1 MKKIITIGDIKCK
14 IGEFFMRDSYNLT
27 DFIKMYYLDS
37 NIPIYLFTGEKCI
50 FCMPEQMEL
59 TYPPKK
65 YIRNLMNSK
74 KRILY
79 FTTKYGTFFCS
90 LKVDYPENGNLIFG
104 PVTNIPYRESDLQ
117 QLYRDY
123 TVTANDRMNFNS
135 FLRQIP
141 CLSMNSL
148 LKKCLF
154 LNYCLHNESLPL
166 EELINSEPGASI
178 QISLTDASFLEETYQ
193 TKENEQHNQ
202 TYAIEEQ
209 ILNLVR
215 TGNYKGF
222 KNIEFSDSNYHL
234 GVTGSTALS
243 QLKNDIIITT
253 TICTR
258 AAIEGGLDYDSA
270 YQLSDYFI
278 QSSERLSSIEQLY
291 DLLSKVGYSF
301 AEKVANSKTPVST
314 DGCIKKAIQYIQQNT
329 NQHLTVGDVA
339 NYVGFSKSY
348 FSAYFKKTLG
358 FSVSAFILRCKLEEG
373 KKLLQYTDK
382 SISTISTFL
391 CFSSQSHFHTAF
403 KKQFGVTPSEYRK
416 NQKPAFS

>member
-1 MKKIITIGDIKCK
+1 
-14 IGEFFMRDSYNLT
+14 MRDSYNLI

-37 NIPIYLFTGEKCI
+37 NIPMYLFVGEKCT
-50 FCMPEQMEL
+50 FCMPKQTDL
-59 TYPPKK
+59 TYPPEK
-65 YIRNLMNSK
+65 YTEMLLASK
-74 KRILY
+74 NRISY
-79 FTTKYGTFFCS
+79 CTTTYGIFFCS
-90 LKVDYPENGNLIFG
+90 LKIDHLENGTLIFG
-104 PVTNIPYRESDLQ
+104 PVTNIPYTESDLQ

-123 TVTANDRMNFNS
+123 TVPNNDRMDFNS

-141 CLSMNSL
+141 CLSLNSL

-154 LNYCLHNESLPL
+154 LNYCLH
-166 EELINSEPGASI
+166 EELLTLEQLTSPIPGSSI
-178 QISLTDASFLEETYQ
+178 QISLTDASLLEETYQ

-209 ILNLVR
+209 ILRLVR
-215 TGNYKGF
+215 TGNYQGF
-222 KNIEFSDSNYHL
+222 KNIEFSESNYHL
-234 GVTGSTALS
+234 GVTGSTALR

-278 QSSERLSSIEQLY
+278 QSSERLNSIERLY

-301 AEKVANSKTPVST
+301 AEKVANAKTPVST
-314 DGCIKKAIQYIQQNT
+314 DGCIQKAIRYIQQNT
-329 NQHLTVGDVA
+329 NQHLTVGNVA
-339 NYVGFSKSY
+339 AYVGFSKSY

-358 FSVSAFILRCKLEEG
+358 FSISAFILRCKLEEG
-373 KKLLQYTDK
+373 KELLQYTNK

-391 CFSSQSHFHTAF
+391 CFSSQSHFQTAF
-403 KKQFGVTPSEYRK
+403 KKQFGMTPNEYRRK
-416 NQKPAFS
+416 QS

>member
-1 MKKIITIGDIKCK
+1 
-14 IGEFFMRDSYNLT
+14 MRDSYNLI
-27 DFIKMYYLDS
+27 DFIKMYYPDS
-37 NIPIYLFTGEKCI
+37 NIPMYLFVGEKCT
-50 FCMPEQMEL
+50 FCMPEQGEL
-59 TYPPKK
+59 THPPMK
-65 YIRNLMNSK
+65 YIENLLYSK
-74 KRILY
+74 KRISY
-79 FTTKYGTFFCS
+79 CTTKYGIIFCA
-90 LKVDYPENGNLIFG
+90 LRVDYPENGQLVFG
-104 PVTNIPYRESDLQ
+104 PITNIPYTESDLQ
-117 QLYRDY
+117 KLYKDY
-123 TVTANDRMNFNS
+123 TVPNSDREDFNS
-135 FLRQIP
+135 FLHQIP
-141 CLSMNSL
+141 CLSLNSL

-154 LNYCLHNESLPL
+154 LNYCLHEEVMTL
-166 EELINSEPGASI
+166 EELTKSEPESFL
-178 QISLTDASFLEETYQ
+178 QISLTDASLLEETYQ

-209 ILNLVR
+209 ILKLVR

-222 KNIEFSDSNYHL
+222 NNIEFSDSNYHL
-234 GVTGSTALS
+234 GVTGSTALR
-243 QLKNDIIITT
+243 QLRNDIIITT

-278 QSSERLSSIEQLY
+278 QSSERLSSIERLY

-314 DGCIKKAIQYIQQNT
+314 DGCIQKAIRYIQQNT

-339 NYVGFSKSY
+339 SYVGFSKSY

-373 KKLLQYTDK
+373 KELLQYTNK
-382 SISTISTFL
+382 SISTISTSL

-403 KKQFGVTPSEYRK
+403 KKQYGITPSEYRRLQ
-416 NQKPAFS
+416 N

>member
-1 MKKIITIGDIKCK
+1 MKDT
-14 IGEFFMRDSYNLT
+14 YNLI

-37 NIPIYLFTGEKCI
+37 NIPMHLFEGNKCI
-50 FCMPEQMEL
+50 FCMPEQTNL
-59 TYPPKK
+59 TYPPEK
-65 YIRNLMNSK
+65 YTEELLDSG
-74 KRILY
+74 KRISY
-79 FTTKYGTFFCS
+79 CTTKYGIFFCS
-90 LKVDYPENGNLIFG
+90 LKIDHLENGTLIFG
-104 PVTNIPYRESDLQ
+104 PVTNIPYTESDLQ

-123 TVTANDRMNFNS
+123 TVPNSERMDFNS

-141 CLSMNSL
+141 CLSMHSL

-154 LNYCLHNESLPL
+154 LNYCIH
-166 EELINSEPGASI
+166 EELMTLEQLTSSVPGAST
-178 QISLTDASFLEETYQ
+178 QISLTDASLLEETYQ
-193 TKENEQHNQ
+193 TKEDEQHNQ

-209 ILNLVR
+209 ILRLVR
-215 TGNYKGF
+215 TGNYRGF

-234 GVTGSTALS
+234 GVTGSTALR

-278 QSSERLSSIEQLY
+278 QSSERLNSIERLY

-301 AEKVANSKTPVST
+301 AEKVANSKAPVST
-314 DGCIKKAIQYIQQNT
+314 DGCIQKAIRYIQQNT

-339 NYVGFSKSY
+339 AYVGFSKSY
-348 FSAYFKKTLG
+348 FSSYFKKTLG

-373 KKLLQYTDK
+373 KELLQYTNK

-391 CFSSQSHFHTAF
+391 CFSSQSHFQTAF
-403 KKQFGVTPSEYRK
+403 KKQFGMTPNECRRMGS
-416 NQKPAFS
+416 

>member
-1 MKKIITIGDIKCK
+1 
-14 IGEFFMRDSYNLT
+14 MRDSYNLI

-37 NIPIYLFTGEKCI
+37 NIPMYLFMGEKCT
-50 FCMPEQMEL
+50 FCTPEQTNL
-59 TYPPKK
+59 TYPPKE
-65 YIRNLMNSK
+65 YTEVLLNSEN
-74 KRILY
+74 RISY
-79 FTTKYGTFFCS
+79 CTTTYGIFFCS
-90 LKVDYPENGNLIFG
+90 LKIDHLENGTLIFG
-104 PVTNIPYRESDLQ
+104 PVTNIPYTESDLQ

-123 TVTANDRMNFNS
+123 TVPNNDRMDFNN

-141 CLSMNSL
+141 CLSLNSL

-154 LNYCLHNESLPL
+154 LNYCLH
-166 EELINSEPGASI
+166 EELLTLEQLINPIPGSSI
-178 QISLTDASFLEETYQ
+178 QILLTDASLLEETYQ

-209 ILNLVR
+209 ILKLVR

-222 KNIEFSDSNYHL
+222 NNIEFSDSNYHL
-234 GVTGSTALS
+234 GVTGSTALR
-243 QLKNDIIITT
+243 QLRNDIIITT

-278 QSSERLSSIEQLY
+278 QSSERLNSVERLY

-314 DGCIKKAIQYIQQNT
+314 DGCIQKAIRYIQQNT

-339 NYVGFSKSY
+339 SYVGFSKSY

-373 KKLLQYTDK
+373 KELLQYTNK

-391 CFSSQSHFHTAF
+391 CFSSQSHFQTAF
-403 KKQFGVTPSEYRK
+403 KKQFGITPAEYRRK
-416 NQKPAFS
+416 S